1 MEIETSLINVNEALA
16 QGQTLSKGMQ
26 VSLPMGLEAT
36 IYGFI
41 PVEETLFNPAINMPP
56 LGEVKIVSNRA
67 VTYYNGH
74 LYRYP
79 VFRRVRKGDDEWHPL
94 LHLYVPRFFNQG
106 SDSVIKAYTRC
117 FKEGVVESRI
127 ESLRG
132 VGIEEGCA
140 YYYPQEN
147 DLYFESSSNLSGIA
161 NGLAVITRRL
171 SKETDELRYEIF
183 NSDEVLVEKV

>member
-1 MEIETSLINVNEALA
+1 MEIETSLVNVNEALA
-16 QGQTLSKGMQ
+16 QGQTLSRGMQ
-26 VSLPMGLEAT
+26 VSLPLGLEAK

-41 PVEETLFNPAINMPP
+41 AVEETLFSPTVNMPP
-56 LGEVKIVSNRA
+56 LGEVKIISNRA
-67 VTYYNGH
+67 VAYYNGC
-74 LYRYP
+74 LCRYP
-79 VFRRVRKGDDEWHPL
+79 IFRSVHKCDDEWHPL
-94 LHLYVPRFFNQG
+94 FHLYIPRFFNQG
-106 SDSVIKAYTRC
+106 REAVTRAYKRC
-117 FKEGVVESRI
+117 FADGVVESII

-147 DLYFESSSNLSGIA
+147 DLYFESSSDLSGFA